1 MLYLLRE
8 QQNKYSYPKSENF
21 ENISF
26 LPITYK
32 NVTKNP
38 KTLSESEKN
47 VSREEKDNSNTL
59 TKVNAIKNTKD
70 LLVFCENGFCC
81 LFKVTLMQI

>member
-1 MLYLLRE
+1 M
-8 QQNKYSYPKSENF
+8 
-21 ENISF
+21 
-26 LPITYK
+26 
-32 NVTKNP
+32 NP
-38 KTLSESEKN
+38 KKN

-59 TKVNAIKNTKD
+59 TKVNAIKNTKG